1 MSTQPLPALSQRCH
15 WNVNDVAPPVQVPA
29 SAVSSSPTS
38 ALPVTA
44 GLVLTTGA
52 SPPETT
58 SVAAEVAD
66 D

>member
-1 MSTQPLPALSQRCH
+1 MSTQPVPALSQRCH
-15 WNVNDVAPPVQVPA
+15 WKVNEVAPPVHVPA

-38 ALPVTA
+38 ALPETA